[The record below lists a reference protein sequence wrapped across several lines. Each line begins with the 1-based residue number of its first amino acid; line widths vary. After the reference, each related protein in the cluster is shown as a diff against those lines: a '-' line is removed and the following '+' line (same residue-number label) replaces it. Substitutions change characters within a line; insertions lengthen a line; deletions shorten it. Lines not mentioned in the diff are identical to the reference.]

1 MIFFFPF
8 ALRIYYDKLFSL
20 LVLPAVKY
28 AMIVERNHLLFAAW
42 WKVKS
47 KKENRKKSERC
58 ACVGD
63 VKILSRIPAD
73 DGTSPWK
80 TTLLRVLRTIF
91 CPCCAHSGKRESRWL
106 CWCVYVKQGVECRII
121 FGENSSLSLAQRFSR
136 LRVSV
141 RFRSVPHFFSPPVH
155 IWSRKG
161 IFFCTISVTESFQ
174 FFRVPHFPCDHEMR
188 LKPEPWRE
196 TQKKRKLRVVKKKKK
211 RRKTRIFSFSRF
223 FGFRWFRLEEKK
235 ERKLENLFSYYPI
248 HFLRT
253 HQHKE
258 APCVWW
264 RKKENKKGKFCVSAV
279 NKANNNDTGTCFSSR
294 CVIIITQK
302 RQKVNLYAKED

>member
-196 TQKKRKLRVVKKKKK
+196 TQKKENFVLWKKRRKEGKPGFFPSLDFLAFVGFGWKKKKK
-211 RRKTRIFSFSRF
+211 ENWKIFFRIIQYTFYAHTNTRRRRVCGGGKRKT
-223 FGFRWFRLEEKK
+223 
-235 ERKLENLFSYYPI
+235 
-248 HFLRT
+248 
-253 HQHKE
+253 
-258 APCVWW
+258 
-264 RKKENKKGKFCVSAV
+264 KKENSVFRQWIKQTIMTQGHVSALNV
-279 NKANNNDTGTCFSSR
+279 
-294 CVIIITQK
+294 
-302 RQKVNLYAKED
+302 

>member
-196 TQKKRKLRVVKKKKK
+196 TQKKKKTSCCEKK
-211 RRKTRIFSFSRF
+211 
-223 FGFRWFRLEEKK
+223 EEKK
-235 ERKLENLFSYYPI
+235 ENQDF
-248 HFLRT
+248 FLLSIFWLSL
-253 HQHKE
+253 
-258 APCVWW
+258 VSVG
-264 RKKENKKGKFCVSAV
+264 RKKRKKIGKSFFVLSNTLFTHTPTQGGAVCVVEEKGK
-279 NKANNNDTGTCFSSR
+279 
-294 CVIIITQK
+294 QK
-302 RQKVNLYAKED
+302 RKILCFGSE